1 MTHGATATINRWQ
14 VQRTRDKGPHR
25 NEPNQCWHL
34 PLGLFALCWEE
45 ERESMLGP
53 GFCPLGLPACG
64 TPRNED
70 SLEGDARLGAPTGLG
85 WLLPPTPEPCR
96 HLAVLGAP
104 LNLDEA
110 ETAPRQ
116 RLSPRFLSPLTCQN
130 CGLLT
135 WFSLFLFAPHRA
147 SLFLSATG
155 DPDWLQ
161 LRAVPGG

>member
-14 VQRTRDKGPHR
+14 VQRTRDKGPHL

-45 ERESMLGP
+45 ERESMLGS

-70 SLEGDARLGAPTGLG
+70 SLEADARPGVPTGLG
-85 WLLPPTPEPCR
+85 RLLPPTPEPCR

-116 RLSPRFLSPLTCQN
+116 RLSVSPLP
-130 CGLLT
+130 LSSHLPEL
-135 WFSLFLFAPHRA
+135 WPSYLVFPSFSLLRIGRHSSFPPRETP
-147 SLFLSATG
+147 TG
-155 DPDWLQ
+155 SS
-161 LRAVPGG
+161 